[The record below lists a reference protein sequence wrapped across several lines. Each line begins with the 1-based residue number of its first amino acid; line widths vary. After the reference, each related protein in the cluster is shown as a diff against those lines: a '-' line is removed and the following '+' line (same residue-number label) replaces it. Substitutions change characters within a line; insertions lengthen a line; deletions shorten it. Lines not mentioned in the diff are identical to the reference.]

1 MDQNNQNYE
10 EMEIDLSRYV
20 KVIAKHKMAFIM
32 VFLLILAMGFA
43 NIRFSPKIYKITMI
57 IQPPVIGESLV
68 NRNYPEALENIK
80 FLLLN
85 GTFNTEII
93 KRLHLGPDKAKLNFE
108 VSIPPNTNFLMVSIN
123 QTAGNQ
129 ELGVKILKT
138 LFDTLSEKYSTLIQN
153 ENDRIDSEI
162 KIILNNIASTEEN
175 IGSLEDRL
183 KEIAIREDKLLDEI
197 KLVSANTADITNKR
211 DILLKDNPKGNEM
224 ASLLYSNVVQFNLGY
239 MNQLNNQLADA
250 KGREIDRQL
259 EIKDYRITI
268 NNAHIEID
276 KLKLKKQFSSNLKI
290 SKEPEISHFPVS
302 PSKMKILIMSIV
314 MGLFFGLLAVFLQ
327 EFWVNNLA
335 KK

>member
-259 EIKDYRITI
+259 EIKNYRITI
-268 NNAHIEID
+268 NNARIEID

-327 EFWVNNLA
+327 EFWVNNLV

>member
-259 EIKDYRITI
+259 EIKNYRITI
-268 NNAHIEID
+268 NNARIEID